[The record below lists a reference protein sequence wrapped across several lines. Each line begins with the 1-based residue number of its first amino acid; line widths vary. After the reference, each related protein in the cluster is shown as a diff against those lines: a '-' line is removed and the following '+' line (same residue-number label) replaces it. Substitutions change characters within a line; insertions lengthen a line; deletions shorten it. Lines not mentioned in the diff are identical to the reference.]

1 MLNFHV
7 SEHLPGQK
15 YESLATSKEVQLGS
29 SLEEKELGYVKVL
42 YGRYAEVYA
51 ILDFCSL
58 C

>member
-1 MLNFHV
+1 M

-15 YESLATSKEVQLGS
+15 YESQLATSKEVQSGS